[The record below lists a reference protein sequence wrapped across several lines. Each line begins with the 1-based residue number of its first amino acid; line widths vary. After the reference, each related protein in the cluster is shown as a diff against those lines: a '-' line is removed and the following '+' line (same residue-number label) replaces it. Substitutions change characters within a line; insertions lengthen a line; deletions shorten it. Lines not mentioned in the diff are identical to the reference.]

1 MNTVGHSSSG
11 APQGRTTMICSH
23 ASTPAFRGR
32 TDLLNAILVTIQF
45 ILAILVIVLILLHTG
60 KDAGMASVT
69 GFSFA
74 SSASVM
80 ERNLTR
86 YTIIVGVLFF
96 LNTFVLIWRLG

>member
-1 MNTVGHSSSG
+1 M
-11 APQGRTTMICSH
+11 
-23 ASTPAFRGR
+23 
-32 TDLLNAILVTIQF
+32 LNAILVAVQLV
-45 ILAILVIVLILLHTG
+45 LAVLVIVLILLHSG

-96 LNTFVLIWRLG
+96 LNTFVLIARLG

>member
-1 MNTVGHSSSG
+1 ML
-11 APQGRTTMICSH
+11 TTIFVAVQLVLSV
-23 ASTPAFRGR
+23 
-32 TDLLNAILVTIQF
+32 LL
-45 ILAILVIVLILLHTG
+45 IVLVLLHSG

-86 YTIIVGVLFF
+86 YTIITGVLWF
-96 LNTFVLIWRLG
+96 LNTFLLIFLTRP

>member
-1 MNTVGHSSSG
+1 M
-11 APQGRTTMICSH
+11 
-23 ASTPAFRGR
+23 
-32 TDLLNAILVTIQF
+32 LNAILVAIQ
-45 ILAILVIVLILLHTG
+45 IVLAVLVIVLILLHTG

-86 YTIIVGVLFF
+86 YTIIVAVVFF

>member
-1 MNTVGHSSSG
+1 ML
-11 APQGRTTMICSH
+11 APVHVRLQGEYV
-23 ASTPAFRGR
+23 
-32 TDLLNAILVTIQF
+32 LLNAILVAIQLV
-45 ILAILVIVLILLHTG
+45 LAVVVIVLVLLHSG

-80 ERNLTR
+80 EKNLTR
-86 YTIIVGVLFF
+86 YTIIVCVLFF

>member
-1 MNTVGHSSSG
+1 M
-11 APQGRTTMICSH
+11 
-23 ASTPAFRGR
+23 
-32 TDLLNAILVTIQF
+32 LNAILVAIQI
-45 ILAILVIVLILLHTG
+45 ILAVLVIVLILLHTG

-86 YTIIVGVLFF
+86 YTIITGVAWFITAF
-96 LNTFVLIWRLG
+96 LLVWRIG

>member
-1 MNTVGHSSSG
+1 MLARVHSRLEEVT
-11 APQGRTTMICSH
+11 Q
-23 ASTPAFRGR
+23 
-32 TDLLNAILVTIQF
+32 LLNAILVVVQL
-45 ILAILVIVLILLHTG
+45 ILAVIVIVLVLMHSG

-86 YTIIVGVLFF
+86 YTIIAGVVFF

>member
-1 MNTVGHSSSG
+1 M
-11 APQGRTTMICSH
+11 
-23 ASTPAFRGR
+23 
-32 TDLLNAILVTIQF
+32 LNAILVTLQL
-45 ILAILVIVLILLHTG
+45 ILAILVIVLILLHSG

-96 LNTFVLIWRLG
+96 INTFVLVWRLS

>member
-1 MNTVGHSSSG
+1 
-11 APQGRTTMICSH
+11 MICSH

-32 TDLLNAILVTIQF
+32 TVLLNAILVAIQ
-45 ILAILVIVLILLHTG
+45 IVLAILVIVLILLHSG

-86 YTIIVGVLFF
+86 YTIIVAVVFF

>member
-1 MNTVGHSSSG
+1 MLARVHVR
-11 APQGRTTMICSH
+11 PQGEN
-23 ASTPAFRGR
+23 
-32 TDLLNAILVTIQF
+32 DLINAILVAVQLV
-45 ILAILVIVLILLHTG
+45 LAVVAIILVLLHSG

-86 YTIIVGVLFF
+86 YTIIVCVLFF